1 MKRSSDDAR
10 KTSAGTG
17 ADDAAASPLLR
28 LGLAGLSATA
38 AQTVCQPIE
47 TVKIRLQLRVDS
59 LGTRSPYH
67 GYQGIWSGAKLI
79 VRREGV
85 AGLWKGMAPSALRE
99 MSYSSLRYGLFLP
112 ISSALAGGERTG
124 TGTGTGTGPTPMW
137 KRFLAGGLSGGIG
150 AAIANPTDLL
160 KARMQADTAIV
171 AAKRMSQHAAEIHAA
186 GGLGGFWLGVGT
198 TVSRAVVLGAANL
211 GTYSTAKALIS
222 EQGVEEGVPLHFCAA
237 SIAGLAIALS
247 TAPIDLARSR
257 LMVQTTPLTLPP
269 LPPQPQQQQQ
279 QQGNNSPRHYRNGL
293 EVIRDVV
300 RCEGP
305 MALYKGFWLQ
315 WARCAPYTVLQ
326 FVVWEQLCRAA
337 GVRAV

>member
-1 MKRSSDDAR
+1 MKSSSDDAR
-10 KTSAGTG
+10 KTSAC
-17 ADDAAASPLLR
+17 ADAAASPLLR

-38 AQTVCQPIE
+38 AQIVCQPIE

-67 GYQGIWSGAKLI
+67 GYSGIWSGAKLL

-99 MSYSSLRYGLFLP
+99 MSYSSLRYGLFVP
-112 ISSALAGGERTG
+112 ISSALAGGDG
-124 TGTGTGTGPTPMW
+124 TGTGTDGCPTPMW

-171 AAKRMSQHAAEIHAA
+171 APKRMSQHAAEIYAT
-186 GGLGGFWLGVGT
+186 GGFSGFWLGVGT

-211 GTYSTAKALIS
+211 GTYSTAKSLIS
-222 EQGVEEGVPLHFCAA
+222 EQGLEEGVPLHFCAA
-237 SIAGLAIALS
+237 SIAGFAIALS
-247 TAPIDLARSR
+247 TAPIDMARSR
-257 LMVQTTPLTLPP
+257 LMVQTTPFS
-269 LPPQPQQQQQ
+269 PQQQQQ
-279 QQGNNSPRHYRNGL
+279 QPTQGNCPRHYHNGL

-300 RCEGP
+300 RREGP
-305 MALYKGFWLQ
+305 MALYRGFWLQ

>member
-1 MKRSSDDAR
+1 MKISSDDAR
-10 KTSAGTG
+10 KTSAGAG

-112 ISSALAGGERTG
+112 ISSALARDEC
-124 TGTGTGTGPTPMW
+124 TGTGTGPTPMW

-160 KARMQADTAIV
+160 KARMQADTTIV
-171 AAKRMSQHAAEIHAA
+171 AAKRMAQHAAEIYAA

-222 EQGVEEGVPLHFCAA
+222 EQGVKEGIPLHFCAA
-237 SIAGLAIALS
+237 TIAGLAIALS
-247 TAPIDLARSR
+247 TAPIDLVRSR
-257 LMVQTTPLTLPP
+257 LMVQTTALTPP
-269 LPPQPQQQQQ
+269 PQQQQQ
-279 QQGNNSPRHYRNGL
+279 GSNSPRHYRNGL

-300 RCEGP
+300 RREGP

-326 FVVWEQLCRAA
+326 FVVWEQLCRVA